1 MRWIES
7 EIKILKENYEINGPD
22 FCSKIL
28 DIEKSKVVGKANY
41 LGLKTL
47 KKNRSENKNKPK
59 VNFSLFSTN
68 FNKDSVYI
76 LGLLWADGYIN
87 KNKTTSI
94 SCVESDIKD
103 VIEIFKR
110 TGEWKISNKIK
121 KYHNG
126 YEVNSQIKIST
137 TTWGLY
143 DILKKYGFHNK
154 SLLSPNYLL
163 NEIPK
168 KLHKYWYRGY
178 LDGDGCIR
186 LGKTRG
192 MSVVFTSTYEQ
203 DWDFMKSICNKLNI
217 SYKVYQVIQKQGK
230 SSNFLIHRKND
241 VKKFLD
247 FIYNDYDDIG
257 FKRKYEKYKK
267 IIDYILLKTKHYWQ
281 ENEVKFLIENYKIIG
296 AKECSRILNKKL
308 YSIYN
313 KIRLINNTF

>member
-1 MRWIES
+1 MRWLES
-7 EIKILKENYEINGPD
+7 EIKILKENYEMNGPD

-28 DIEKSKVVGKANY
+28 DIEKSKVVSKANY
-41 LGLKTL
+41 LGLKTS

-59 VNFSLFSTN
+59 INFNLFSTN
-68 FNKDSVYI
+68 FNEDSVYI

-94 SCVESDIKD
+94 SCIQSDMDD
-103 VIEIFKR
+103 VVEIFKR

-121 KYHNG
+121 KYHDG
-126 YEVNSQIKIST
+126 CEVNSQIKIST
-137 TTWGLY
+137 TTWDLY
-143 DILKKYGFHNK
+143 ETLKKYGFHNK
-154 SLLSPNYLL
+154 SFLSPNILL

-186 LGKTRG
+186 LGKNRG

-203 DWDFMKSICNKLNI
+203 DWEFMKLICDELKI

-230 SSNFLIHRKND
+230 SSNLVIHRKND

-247 FIYNDYDDIG
+247 FIYNDYNGIG

-267 IIDYILLKTKHYWQ
+267 IIDYISLKTKHFWQ
-281 ENEVKFLIENYKIIG
+281 ESEIKFLIENYKIIG
-296 AKECSRILNKKL
+296 AKECSRVLNKTL
-308 YSIYN
+308 HSIYN
-313 KIRLINNTF
+313 KIRLINHLF